1 MSVFSCPTT
10 ALLSEKKA
18 LYQAMRQNETQCV
31 QALVGQNPW
40 TENDVK
46 NIQKQ
51 ARKWVTA
58 LRKKRLSGLSLDAF
72 FMQYQLSSEEGIALM
87 CLAEAL
93 LRIPDKRNI
102 DTLIADKISDMDWL
116 SQTGKSDSFLV
127 NASTWGLA
135 IGSKVVTRDKRPSSL
150 TDTLQNITSRLS
162 NPILRQAIKQS
173 MALLGQQ
180 FVMGESIEEACQR
193 AEKTSNQVLHSY
205 DMLGEGA
212 KTHADAERYFQAYQ
226 HAIDALKSP
235 SAATQNVF
243 DRPSISVKLSAL
255 HPRYEWSHQA
265 ACVPALAQKLE
276 QLALQ
281 AKAANVGLTMDAEE
295 ADRLDLSLMIFEQVF
310 ASKALTGWHGLGLA
324 IQAYLR
330 ATSATIDWLAALA
343 KQHDKK
349 IPVRLVKGAY
359 WDTEVKDTQVRGLDT
374 FPVFTRKIYTDVH
387 YLACMQKMIDHID
400 WIYPQFATHNAFSV
414 AAVLQALPNPEAFEF
429 QCLHGMGETLYEE
442 VLQHHP
448 KLRCRHY
455 APVGK
460 HADLLPYLVRRLLE
474 NGANSSFVNQ
484 ILNPDVPIKT
494 IIANPYVLAKKRLD
508 TATQHP
514 AIATPKE
521 MFGDDRPN
529 STGYNLHEAP
539 TTLAL
544 THAMNTYQ
552 APKEVGPIVKGVRGY
567 KNCEHVDIRD
577 PANHE
582 RVLTKGY
589 LATADQVTKAIGH
602 AQETFVTWHQTPI
615 KNRATILRQAAQL
628 LQARQRDWMALCV
641 REAGKIW
648 EDAVDEIREAI
659 DFLEY
664 YATLAEQTLQ
674 PKVLPGPT
682 GEENRWQPQ
691 GRGVFLC
698 ISPWNFP
705 LAIFTGQV
713 AAALVAGNTVLAKPA
728 TQTMAIAHEMVKL
741 FYEAGLPK
749 GALQLL
755 PGRRDVIGQP
765 LLQDPRVQ
773 GVMLTGSTATGKMM
787 AQTLAERPG
796 LIVPLI
802 AETGGQNAMIV
813 DSTALPEQVVQD
825 VVDSAFKSAGQR
837 CSALRILFI
846 QEDIADKIITMLKG
860 AMATLTI
867 GDPVALHIDIGPV
880 IDQKAL
886 NTLQNHQKYLAE
898 QGAKKIAQCE
908 MPDGLNGFYFAP
920 AAYELDNID
929 ILSEEVFGPILHIV
943 RFKGQDIHQVMD
955 QINATGYGL
964 TLGIHSRIERTVKA
978 ITQRARVGNIYVNRN
993 MIGAV
998 VGVQPF
1004 GGEGLS
1010 GTGPKAGGPWY
1021 LTRLCREQTISINT
1035 TAVGGNASLMSMT
1048 DET

>member
-1 MSVFSCPTT
+1 MSIFSCPMPDP
-10 ALLSEKKA
+10 SGSKSA
-18 LYQAMRQNETQCV
+18 LYQAMRQDEKQCV
-31 QALVGQNPW
+31 ETLLQGARWSKDDVQA
-40 TENDVK
+40 
-46 NIQKQ
+46 IQKK
-51 ARKWVTA
+51 ARTWVMA

-93 LRIPDKRNI
+93 LRIPDKHNI
-102 DTLIADKISDMDWL
+102 DALIADKISDMDWL
-116 SQTGKSDSFLV
+116 RQTGKSDSFLV

-135 IGSKVVTRDKRPSSL
+135 LGSQVVTSAKPQSSL
-150 TDTLQNITSRLS
+150 TASIKNITSRLG
-162 NPILRQAIKQS
+162 NPLLRQAIKQS

-193 AEKTSNQVLHSY
+193 AEKSGDQILHSY

-212 KTHADAERYFQAYQ
+212 KTHEDAERYFQAYL
-226 HAIDALKSP
+226 HAIDVLKTTP
-235 SAATQNVF
+235 SDDQ
-243 DRPSISVKLSAL
+243 DLLRRPSISVKLSAL
-255 HPRYEWSHQA
+255 HPRYEWSHQKI
-265 ACVPALAQKLE
+265 CVPALADKLT

-310 ASKALTGWHGLGLA
+310 ASEALKGWAGLGLA

-359 WDTEVKDTQVRGLDT
+359 WDTEVKDTQVRGLKT

-400 WIYPQFATHNAFSV
+400 CIYPQFATHNAFSV
-414 AAVLQALPNPEAFEF
+414 AAVLQALPDPETFEF

-442 VLQHHP
+442 VLKHHP

-484 ILNPDVPIKT
+484 ILNPDVPIED
-494 IIANPYVLAKKRLD
+494 IIANPYCQAETYIQTCV
-508 TATQHP
+508 QHP
-514 AIATPKE
+514 AIATPNAL
-521 MFGDDRPN
+521 FGRDRPN
-529 STGYNLHEAP
+529 SKGLNLNEAP
-539 TTLAL
+539 S
-544 THAMNTYQ
+544 THELCQAMNAYTP
-552 APKEVGPIVKGVRGY
+552 PKQVGPIVHGIRGHQDS
-567 KNCEHVDIRD
+567 EHIVMHD
-577 PANHE
+577 PANHQ
-582 RVLTKGY
+582 RILTQGH
-589 LATADQVTKAIGH
+589 LATAAQVEQAI
-602 AQETFVTWHQTPI
+602 Q
-615 KNRATILRQAAQL
+615 RATLAFEDWHVLPVTERAAILRKAAQL
-628 LQARQRDWMALCV
+628 LQARHASWMALCI

-648 EDAVDEIREAI
+648 HDAVDEIREAI

-664 YATLAEQTLQ
+664 YATLAEQTLET
-674 PKVLPGPT
+674 KILPGPT

-728 TQTMAIAHEMVKL
+728 TQTMTIAHEMVKL
-741 FYEAGLPK
+741 FLEAGLPQ

-755 PGRRDVIGQP
+755 PGRRDVIGTP
-765 LLQDPRVQ
+765 LLQNPNIQ

-787 AQTLAERPG
+787 AQTLAARPG
-796 LIVPLI
+796 PIVPLI

-837 CSALRILFI
+837 CSALRILFV
-846 QEDIADKIITMLKG
+846 QDDISDKIITMLQG
-860 AMATLTI
+860 AMATLSI
-867 GDPVALHIDIGPV
+867 GDPVSLAVDIGPV

-886 NTLQNHQKYLAE
+886 DTLTAHQSYLEAH
-898 QGAKKIAQCE
+898 GAKKLAQCT
-908 MPDGLNGFYFAP
+908 MPADLHGHYFAP
-920 AAYELDNID
+920 VAYALDDID
-929 ILSEEVFGPILHIV
+929 LLKEEVFGPILHIV
-943 RFKGQDIHQVMD
+943 RFKGADLHQIVD
-955 QINATGYGL
+955 QINQTGYGL
-964 TLGIHSRIERTVKA
+964 TLGIHSRIERTVQAVVK
-978 ITQRARVGNIYVNRN
+978 RARVGNIYVNRN

-1021 LTRLCREQTISINT
+1021 LTRLCREQTISTNT

-1048 DET
+1048 DED